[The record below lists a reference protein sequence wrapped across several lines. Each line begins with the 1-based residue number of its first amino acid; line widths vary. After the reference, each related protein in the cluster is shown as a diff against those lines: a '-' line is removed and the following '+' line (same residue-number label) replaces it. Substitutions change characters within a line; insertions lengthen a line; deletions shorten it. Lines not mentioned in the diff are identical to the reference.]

1 MGQINCSMDISN
13 NWRDSL
19 IAAIVLNVAIIFE
32 NTEMIHDMY
41 FRYCLHYVLNL
52 MKYCYTRMVEICSPK
67 PMVQL
72 LAIKICSKLSHYF
85 IITYLQQPIYFFIE
99 SLPQKAKIA
108 IRTLWI
114 YYKFY
119 YRNN

>member
-1 MGQINCSMDISN
+1 MGQVNCSMDIST

-52 MKYCYTRMVEICSPK
+52 MKYCYTRMVEVCSPK

-72 LAIKICSKLSHYF
+72 LAIKICSKFTHQNLNILYV
-85 IITYLQQPIYFFIE
+85 QQPVYFFIE
-99 SLPQKAKIA
+99 SLPQIAKIA
-108 IRTLWI
+108 IHKL
-114 YYKFY
+114 
-119 YRNN
+119 